1 MGKCIRKHW
10 FSFICVGM
18 LGILMAGF
26 EVLLSLVLKDAI
38 DLVLDGK
45 VGEAVKVCVAF
56 SLSIVTLS
64 LAKEFSQAALNQQLM
79 MEIRNAIAKGI
90 LRKNYVEYEEHSKSD
105 YLSLVTNDVKRLE
118 EEYLN
123 LFFTIEV
130 LAFQLCFGIAVMTYY
145 SWVFTATMM
154 GMTIFMFVVP
164 AFFSKRL
171 GASTEKLSQGQERM
185 THGIS
190 EIVSG
195 FEVIKSYGQERMRQN
210 KFENINLLL
219 KRCALKNIFLK
230 KSNDTASQFLSL
242 GMQFVVCLIAA
253 YFIYRNKMSY
263 GSMIGVIQVSNSI
276 ATPVFGLFSA
286 IPAIRALKPIE
297 EKIEEYAEKREDA
310 PFTSDAGMNEDWKEI
325 RMERVSFQYPD
336 TDTFALK
343 DVSMSIR
350 KGKKY
355 VIVGKSGG
363 GKSTL
368 IKLLCGIY
376 EPGSGR
382 ITVDGK
388 ENVDR
393 TKSIALVHQNIFL
406 FDESIQENITFG
418 DENPDA
424 LNKAI
429 RDAHLEAVIR
439 ERGED
444 FDIGENGNLLSG
456 GQRQRVALA
465 RGFFSNRKIV
475 VLDEGLSA
483 LDKATADAIE
493 NQLLERDDI
502 TLIAISHRTSSRNL
516 DRYDQV
522 IKFEEGRKLGVDMQ
536 SPEC

>member
-1 MGKCIRKHW
+1 MGKLIRKHW

-18 LGILMAGF
+18 LGILLAGF

-38 DLVLDGK
+38 DLVLDGEI
-45 VGEAVKVCVAF
+45 GAAIKVCVLF
-56 SLSIVTLS
+56 SLSIATISV
-64 LAKEFSQAALNQQLM
+64 AKEFSQAALNQQLM

-90 LRKNYVEYEEHSKSD
+90 LRKNYVEYEEHGKSD

-123 LFFTIEV
+123 LFFSIEV

-145 SWVFTATMM
+145 SWIFTATML
-154 GMTIFMFVVP
+154 GMTMFMFVVP

-171 GASTEKLSQGQERM
+171 EASTEKLSQGQERM

-190 EIVSG
+190 EIISG
-195 FEVIKSYGQERMRQN
+195 FEVIKSYGQERTRQS
-210 KFENINLLL
+210 KFENINMLL
-219 KRCALKNIFLK
+219 KKCALKNIFLK
-230 KSNDTASQFLSL
+230 KSNDTTSQFLSL
-242 GMQFVVCLIAA
+242 GMQFVVCLLAA
-253 YFIYRNKMSY
+253 YFIYQNKMSY

-286 IPAIRALKPIE
+286 IPALRALKPIE
-297 EKIEEYAEKREDA
+297 GKIQEYDEKGEDYPFIAEV
-310 PFTSDAGMNEDWKEI
+310 GMDDDWDEI
-325 RMERVSFQYPD
+325 KMEQVSFRYSD
-336 TDTFALK
+336 TDAFALR
-343 DVSMSIR
+343 DISMSIK

-355 VIVGKSGG
+355 VIIGKSGG

-376 EPGSGR
+376 KPSSGR

-393 TKSIALVHQNIFL
+393 TKSIALIHQNIFL
-406 FDESIQENITFG
+406 FDESIKENITFG
-418 DENPDA
+418 DENHDA

-429 RDAHLEAVIR
+429 QDAHLEPVIC

-444 FDIGENGNLLSG
+444 SSIGENGNLLSG

-465 RGFFSNRKIV
+465 RGFFSNRTIV

-502 TLIAISHRTSSRNL
+502 TMIAISHRTSSRNL

-522 IKFEEGRKLGVDMQ
+522 IKLEEGRIK
-536 SPEC
+536 S